1 MDLTSRIVPSNA
13 VYKWSDEVIL
23 VNEDGW
29 KGDDVIY
36 AKDDYYSARSLDTLK
51 HVLLDFI
58 NTPPI
63 EDHPDSQ
70 TESKA
75 SVENQ

>member
-1 MDLTSRIVPSNA
+1 
-13 VYKWSDEVIL
+13 
-23 VNEDGW
+23 
-29 KGDDVIY
+29 
-36 AKDDYYSARSLDTLK
+36 LDTLK